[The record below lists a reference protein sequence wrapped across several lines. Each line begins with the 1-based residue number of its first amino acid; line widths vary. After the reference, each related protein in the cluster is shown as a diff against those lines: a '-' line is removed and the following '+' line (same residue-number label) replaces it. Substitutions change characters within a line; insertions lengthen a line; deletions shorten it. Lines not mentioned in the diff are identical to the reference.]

1 MRRIERHDEPACL
14 LANAHAWNEDFAAR
28 RRDDP
33 NARFSWRS
41 PHCYRHIRDALL
53 RMTADH
59 CAFCDGPL
67 KVESRATVEH
77 FRPKSAFAQFAFTWT
92 NLFPCCD
99 MCQSEKRESFD
110 ERLLK
115 PDEDGY
121 SFGRYFVA
129 NYRTGDIEALP
140 SAPAEEQARA
150 IETIRMYGLNSPERR
165 KARKREWEFYLRERE
180 EPESDVLIDD
190 YHYRFFL
197 EG

>member
-1 MRRIERHDEPACL
+1 MRKIERHDEPDCL
-14 LANAHAWNEDFAAR
+14 RVNAHVWNEEFAAR

-33 NARFSWRS
+33 NAKFSWRNRV
-41 PHCYRHIRDALL
+41 CYSRIRDTLL
-53 RMTADH
+53 RMTGDH

-77 FRPKSAFAQFAFTWT
+77 FRPKSTFAHFAFTWS

-99 MCQSEKRESFD
+99 MCQSEKLESFD

-115 PDEDGY
+115 PDEEDY

-129 NYRTGDIEALP
+129 NYRTGDIEPLP
-140 SAPAEEQARA
+140 GTTPEEQERA
-150 IETIRMYGLNSPERR
+150 AETIRMYGLNSPERR
-165 KARKREWEFYLRERE
+165 KARKREWEFFLRERE
-180 EPESDVLIDD
+180 EADVLIDD